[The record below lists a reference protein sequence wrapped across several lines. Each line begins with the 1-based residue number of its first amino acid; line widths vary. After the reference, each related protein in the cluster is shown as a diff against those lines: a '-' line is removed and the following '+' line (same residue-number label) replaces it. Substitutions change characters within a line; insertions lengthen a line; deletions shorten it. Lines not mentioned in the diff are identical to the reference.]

1 MAIVQ
6 GLTNSFKSDILQAG
20 QNIITETLYIALY
33 TANADIGPD
42 TTVYVTAGEVVGTGY
57 TAAGNVLT
65 GASIATLN
73 NIVYV
78 NFNSP
83 QWTSA
88 TFTVRGA
95 LIYNSSQSNKS
106 VAVLNFGSDKT
117 VSNQTFTITMPTNSS
132 TSALIRLP
140 QG

>member
-6 GLTNSFKSDILQAG
+6 GLTNSFKSDILQAE
-20 QNIITETLYIALY
+20 QNIITDTLYIALY
-33 TANADIGPD
+33 TADADIGPD
-42 TTVYVTAGEVVGTGY
+42 TTVYVTAGEITGTGY
-57 TAAGNVLT
+57 TAAGNVLS
-65 GASIATLN
+65 GATIATLD

-95 LIYNSSQSNKS
+95 LIYNNSKSNKS
-106 VAVLNFGSDKT
+106 VCVLNFGSDKT
-117 VSNQTFTITMPTNSS
+117 VANQTFTITMPTNTS

>member
-1 MAIVQ
+1 MTIVQ
-6 GLTNSFKSDILQAG
+6 GLTNSFKSEILQAE
-20 QNIITETLYIALY
+20 QNIITDTLYIALY
-33 TANADIGPD
+33 TADADIGPD
-42 TTVYVTAGEVVGTGY
+42 TTVYVTAGEITGTGY
-57 TAAGNVLT
+57 TAAGNILS
-65 GASIATLN
+65 GATIATLD

-95 LIYNSSQSNKS
+95 LIYNNSKSNKS
-106 VAVLNFGSDKT
+106 VCVLNFGSDKT
-117 VSNQTFTITMPTNSS
+117 VANQTFTITMPTNTS